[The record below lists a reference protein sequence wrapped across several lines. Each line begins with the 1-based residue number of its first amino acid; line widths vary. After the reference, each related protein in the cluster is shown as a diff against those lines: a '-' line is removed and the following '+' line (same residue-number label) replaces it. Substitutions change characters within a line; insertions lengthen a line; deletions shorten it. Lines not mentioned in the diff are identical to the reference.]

1 MWQCISVYLLGI
13 RVPYCPIVWGV
24 LVRTSCSHLAFR
36 PRVRG
41 IVACGNCEARWLLQC
56 RHLPASVVRGV
67 WLGTSGSSL
76 PLMFPPPSLGSEL
89 QGKSSSQLLLWERPS
104 VRPEMKEEPRTGLD
118 LFKFFCVGF
127 GKGGHVNF
135 IGVGQD
141 LGLKMP
147 VCLVLA
153 VPLVRRSALAQG
165 MRGSRRMGGGGSS
178 LSGCHRTRGQCFCS
192 LSHLGHSERLSA

>member
-1 MWQCISVYLLGI
+1 
-13 RVPYCPIVWGV
+13 
-24 LVRTSCSHLAFR
+24 
-36 PRVRG
+36 
-41 IVACGNCEARWLLQC
+41 
-56 RHLPASVVRGV
+56 
-67 WLGTSGSSL
+67 
-76 PLMFPPPSLGSEL
+76 
-89 QGKSSSQLLLWERPS
+89 
-104 VRPEMKEEPRTGLD
+104 MKEEPRTGLD

-165 MRGSRRMGGGGSS
+165 MRGSRRMGGGGQPRVAPAPEDSAFAVYPILGTQKGCRLDVFNK
-178 LSGCHRTRGQCFCS
+178 LSFIWIEQIGRAHV
-192 LSHLGHSERLSA
+192 

>member
-1 MWQCISVYLLGI
+1 
-13 RVPYCPIVWGV
+13 
-24 LVRTSCSHLAFR
+24 
-36 PRVRG
+36 
-41 IVACGNCEARWLLQC
+41 
-56 RHLPASVVRGV
+56 
-67 WLGTSGSSL
+67 
-76 PLMFPPPSLGSEL
+76 MFPPPSLGPEL

-165 MRGSRRMGGGGSS
+165 MRGSRRMGGGGGAASRVATAPEDS
-178 LSGCHRTRGQCFCS
+178 AFAVYPILGTQKGCRLDVFNKLSFIWIEQN
-192 LSHLGHSERLSA
+192 HLNKLHVFQRKKK

>member
-1 MWQCISVYLLGI
+1 
-13 RVPYCPIVWGV
+13 
-24 LVRTSCSHLAFR
+24 
-36 PRVRG
+36 
-41 IVACGNCEARWLLQC
+41 
-56 RHLPASVVRGV
+56 
-67 WLGTSGSSL
+67 
-76 PLMFPPPSLGSEL
+76 MFPPPSLGPEL

-165 MRGSRRMGGGGSS
+165 MRGSRRMGGGEQPLRLPPHQRTVLLQFIPSWALRKVAGLMSS
-178 LSGCHRTRGQCFCS
+178 IN
-192 LSHLGHSERLSA
+192 